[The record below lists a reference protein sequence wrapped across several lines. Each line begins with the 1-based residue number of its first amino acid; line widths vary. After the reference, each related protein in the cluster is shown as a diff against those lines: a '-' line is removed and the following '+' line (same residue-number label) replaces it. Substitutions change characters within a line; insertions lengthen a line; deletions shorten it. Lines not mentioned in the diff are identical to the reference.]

1 MMGFVPT
8 KKLTFF
14 LESFGNKSSELQG
27 MDYFIHLGII
37 YIIQNRYQLDAT
49 AGYLYSYQ
57 NQWMD
62 ELYKKNI
69 IFAQFV
75 FLPI

>member
-1 MMGFVPT
+1 
-8 KKLTFF
+8 
-14 LESFGNKSSELQG
+14 
-27 MDYFIHLGII
+27 MDNFIHLGII

-75 FLPI
+75 FSTYLKLSKNKWKIISRFRKESV

>member
-1 MMGFVPT
+1 
-8 KKLTFF
+8 
-14 LESFGNKSSELQG
+14 
-27 MDYFIHLGII
+27 MDNFIHLGII